1 MSDIHVIR
9 TGPLG
14 VNTLIVP
21 LCDKK
26 VFVVDPAAC
35 SVSRDESKITDYL
48 LAKKLECVAVVLT
61 HTHFDHIMGI
71 ASIKKAFP
79 DVKIAVHEAEK
90 DELQNPPG
98 RMNSS
103 VLNFF
108 GAPELLAAVSEQ
120 PPADILLKD
129 NDSLW
134 NKFFECGNNGISTC
148 IHGLEAEEESTTLP
162 HGLGGAEKSTTCTH
176 GPGGAED
183 SLKKALSSWRVIH
196 TPGHSPGSVC
206 YYNKNENIL
215 ISGDTLFDYGGYGR
229 TDMYGGDE
237 AKIRHSLGILREKV
251 APGTRVYPG
260 HESFGFSF

>member
-103 VLNFF
+103 VLNLF

-148 IHGLEAEEESTTLP
+148 
-162 HGLGGAEKSTTCTH
+162 TH
-176 GPGGAED
+176 VPGGAED